1 MFEFE
6 KEFVAL
12 LKEFQ
17 QQGALSHLVLIGSWC
32 LPIYWEHFSFSR
44 FTFTTS
50 DVDFSISQPRDPAQS
65 SQAGHMGPAQDRH
78 FANKKRQGRQP

>member
-17 QQGALSHLVLIGSWC
+17 QRGALEHLVLIGSWC
-32 LPIYWEHFSFSR
+32 LPVYREYYPIPR
-44 FTFTTS
+44 FAFNTS
-50 DVDFSISQPRDPAQS
+50 DVDFSIHRPQDLQKNLNISLHES
-65 SQAGHMGPAQDRH
+65 SMNR
-78 FANKKRQGRQP
+78 

>member
-17 QQGALSHLVLIGSWC
+17 QQGALDHLVLIGSWC
-32 LPIYWEHFSFSR
+32 LP
-44 FTFTTS
+44 
-50 DVDFSISQPRDPAQS
+50 V
-65 SQAGHMGPAQDRH
+65 
-78 FANKKRQGRQP
+78 